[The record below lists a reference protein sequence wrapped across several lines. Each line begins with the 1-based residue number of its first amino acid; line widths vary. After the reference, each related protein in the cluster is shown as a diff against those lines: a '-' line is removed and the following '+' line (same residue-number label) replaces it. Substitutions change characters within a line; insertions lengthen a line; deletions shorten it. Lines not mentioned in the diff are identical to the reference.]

1 MMHNHTDEQLLKL
14 VIHSRSGEALE
25 EIYDRYA
32 KLIFS
37 FAIKAVK
44 EEQAAR
50 EIVQMV
56 FLRLWTTRKG
66 YDPLKGAF
74 VNWVITITRN
84 ITIDYLRKHRKQSDT
99 ARLEESQWGE
109 ALASSTDSTED
120 IVSRKWVGQQ
130 IQQAYV
136 HLSPSQVQ
144 LVELMYWQ
152 GYSLSE
158 IAARTNE
165 PLGTVKSRLH
175 QCLKLLRKHLTSL
188 EGLR

>member
-1 MMHNHTDEQLLKL
+1 MMNRTDEQLLNL
-14 VIHSRSGEALE
+14 VIQSRSGEALE

-32 KLIFS
+32 NLIFS
-37 FAIKAVK
+37 FAMKALR

-74 VNWVITITRN
+74 VNWIITITRN
-84 ITIDYLRKHRKQSDT
+84 LTIDYLRKHRQQSAA
-99 ARLEESQWGE
+99 ARLEPELWGE
-109 ALASSTDSTED
+109 TLASSADSTED

-130 IQQAYV
+130 IQQAYT
-136 HLSPSQVQ
+136 HLTPSQVQ

-158 IAARTNE
+158 IAAKTNE

-188 EGLR
+188 EGTP